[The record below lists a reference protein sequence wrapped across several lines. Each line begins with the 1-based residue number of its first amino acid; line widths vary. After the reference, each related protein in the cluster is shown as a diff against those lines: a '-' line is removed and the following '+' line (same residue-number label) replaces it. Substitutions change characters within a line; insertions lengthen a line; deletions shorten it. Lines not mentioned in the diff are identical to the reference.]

1 MLKVRVPGRSGFA
14 LFFGWTVTQAAPWF
28 RAIAL
33 EALGQRT
40 RSGGSP
46 EAAAPLIAGEQE
58 LRQALSVNAR

>member
-14 LFFGWTVTQAAPWF
+14 LFFGWTVTQAAPRF

-33 EALGQRT
+33 EALGQLHQERQQ
-40 RSGGSP
+40 P
-46 EAAAPLIAGEQE
+46 AAAAPPIAEAQE